1 MISLPNKI
9 ILITGGGHGLSRAIA
24 LAYVDAGAHVV
35 VASRLRDQLDEVA
48 TTIRTKGHHAL
59 AVEAN
64 ISKSE
69 SLAQMV
75 AAAGQ
80 KFGLFLYLP

>member
-1 MISLPNKI
+1 
-9 ILITGGGHGLSRAIA
+9 
-24 LAYVDAGAHVV
+24 V